1 MAKKMKLATV
11 LAKEYQNQTPAYP
24 HIQPLSLSST
34 YIYPSVEEAQRTF
47 EGKSEGTIYAR
58 WSHPNVEAVEQKLA
72 ALQTAKN
79 ATALCFSSGMSAI
92 SAVFE
97 ALCQPYDTI
106 IMQGNV
112 YGTSVDFANHLS
124 SRLGIKVIFQDFK
137 DEARLKIICERE
149 EPVLLFAE
157 TPSNPTIQCYDLA
170 KIATIAKQAKAK
182 LVVDN
187 TFATPLLQQ
196 PLLLG
201 ADVEIDSSTKFLNGH
216 GTGLSGVV
224 FSTDKKW
231 IKNVLWKIRKLNG
244 TILTPMDAWLL
255 NLGLKTLPLRM
266 KQHCTN
272 AMAVAQF
279 LEKHPKVT
287 LVNYLGLKS
296 HADHTLAKKQMTDF
310 GGVLSFE
317 LKGGYRSALA
327 LLNKVKLCQLTASL
341 GTTDTLIQH
350 PASMSHYFVPKAQRE
365 QYGIT
370 DGLVRLSLGLEDVE
384 DIIED
389 LTAALK

>member
-1 MAKKMKLATV
+1 MTKKMKLATL
-11 LAKEYQNQTPAYP
+11 LAKEHKNLTPAHP

-34 YIYPSVEEAQRTF
+34 YIYPSVEEAQRIF

-72 ALQTAKN
+72 ALQSAKN

-112 YGTSVDFANHLS
+112 YGTSVDFANHLA

-137 DEARLKIICERE
+137 DEARLRLICERE

-157 TPSNPTIQCYDLA
+157 TPSNPTIQCYDLT
-170 KIATIAKQAKAK
+170 KIAAIAKQAKAK

-224 FSTDKKW
+224 FSADKKW
-231 IKNVLWKIRKLNG
+231 MKNVLWKIRKLNG

-272 AMAVAQF
+272 AMAIAQF
-279 LEKHPKVT
+279 LEKHPKVKQ
-287 LVNYLGLKS
+287 VNYLGLKS

-327 LLNKVKLCQLTASL
+327 LLKKVKLCLLTASL

-350 PASMSHYFVPKAQRE
+350 PASMSHYFVPKVQRE

-370 DGLVRLSLGLEDVE
+370 DGLVRLSVGLEDVE